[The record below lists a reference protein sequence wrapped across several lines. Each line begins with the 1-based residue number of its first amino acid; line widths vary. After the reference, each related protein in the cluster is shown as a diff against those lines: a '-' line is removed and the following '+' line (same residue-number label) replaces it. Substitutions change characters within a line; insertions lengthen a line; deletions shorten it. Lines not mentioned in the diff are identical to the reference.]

1 MAQVNICEK
10 YVVAGTAFNVLSEVS
25 WQNIYFVSTI
35 QLYSKF
41 SNSHENLNYANEKW
55 SKGPA

>member
-1 MAQVNICEK
+1 MAQVNYCER
-10 YVVAGTAFNVLSEVS
+10 YVGVGTALNVLSEVS
-25 WQNIYFVSTI
+25 WQNIYFVSKI

-55 SKGPA
+55 SKG